1 MSDPIDYTAL
11 AKQAGAV
18 SSQPAPGGVD
28 YAALAKQAGAIN
40 STPAPPRTWTDSLGD
55 AASEY
60 WNQVNP
66 LAALKSLVQATNHPI
81 DTAGSLLNAQ
91 GEVGKKAYD
100 SAKAGD
106 YVSAARHGLDY
117 LLPIIGPQI
126 DRAGDL
132 AQSGQYAKSA
142 GATAGIATNIAAPEL
157 LKGVSA
163 RLPVGELPERLY
175 QSALKPSPAL
185 AASKVQGMVQ
195 SGLDNSIPVSAAG
208 VEKLGGLISDL
219 GDKVKSEIQTG
230 SAPDIWGTSL
240 DPQAV
245 AQRADQ
251 LKSRFAQQVAPNAD
265 LAAIDATKNEFLQN
279 NPTPIPAADA
289 QAMKQGTYQQ
299 LKDRAYGTQGTATV
313 EAQKALAR
321 GIKEELE
328 NQFPEIQGLN
338 AQQGQAASLQKSL
351 TRAVQRID
359 NHQLLGLGTPLAAA
373 AGGAVGGAPGA
384 AVMGIMKFVL
394 DQPEFKS
401 KLAYTLSRA
410 GKGVP
415 LPAAAARIAAYSTQL
430 GNAMAPNEDT
440 DEPTLQ
446 GSYNGQHNNAG
457 GIP

>member
-185 AASKVQGMVQ
+185 AASKVQGMIQ
-195 SGLDNSIPVSAAG
+195 SGLDNQIPVSAEG
-208 VEKLGGLISDL
+208 VSKLNTLINNL
-219 GDKVKSEIQTG
+219 GDQVKAEI
-230 SAPDIWGTSL
+230 
-240 DPQAV
+240 
-245 AQRADQ
+245 
-251 LKSRFAQQVAPNAD
+251 
-265 LAAIDATKNEFLQN
+265 E
-279 NPTPIPAADA
+279 
-289 QAMKQGTYQQ
+289 
-299 LKDRAYGTQGTATV
+299 
-313 EAQKALAR
+313 AR
-321 GIKEELE
+321 GP
-328 NQFPEIQGLN
+328 QPWP
-338 AQQGQAASLQKSL
+338 GQVPGQK
-351 TRAVQRID
+351 
-359 NHQLLGLGTPLAAA
+359 LLPPPPQET
-373 AGGAVGGAPGA
+373 
-384 AVMGIMKFVL
+384 I
-394 DQPEFKS
+394 
-401 KLAYTLSRA
+401 
-410 GKGVP
+410 
-415 LPAAAARIAAYSTQL
+415 LPASSADR
-430 GNAMAPNEDT
+430 
-440 DEPTLQ
+440 TLTLDSPYAEQ
-446 GSYNGQHNNAG
+446 SVL
-457 GIP
+457 

>member
-1 MSDPIDYTAL
+1 MATTPIDYAKL
-11 AKQAGAV
+11 AAQAGAV
-18 SSQPAPGGVD
+18 SSTPAPSGIPDPSGVD
-28 YAALAKQAGAIN
+28 YAKLAAQAGAIN
-40 STPAPPRTWTDSLGD
+40 STPPAKPRTWTDSVGD

-66 LAALKSLVQATNHPI
+66 VAAVKSLATAVNHPI

-195 SGLDNSIPVSAAG
+195 SGLDNSIPVSATG

-219 GDKVKSEIQTG
+219 GDKVSAEIQAG
-230 SAPDIWGTSL
+230 SNAGATVDPFKVASRLSDTS
-240 DPQAV
+240 
-245 AQRADQ
+245 
-251 LKSRFAQQVAPNAD
+251 KRFANQVNPEGDLNA
-265 LAAIDATKNEFLQN
+265 IGESGNEFLRN
-279 NPTPIPAADA
+279 NPAPIPAADA
-289 QAMKQGTYQQ
+289 QALKQGTYTA
-299 LKDRAYGTQGTATV
+299 LKDRTYGQQGTATV

-359 NHQLLGLGTPLAAA
+359 NHQLLGIGTPLAAG
-373 AGGAVGGAPGA
+373 AGGAIAGAPGA
-384 AVMGIMKFVL
+384 AVMGVLKFVL

-430 GNAMAPNEDT
+430 GNAMAPELLRRANAAGF
-440 DEPTLQ
+440 LQ
-446 GSYNGQHNNAG
+446 RPAQ
-457 GIP
+457 